1 MAGAPVVGV
10 VAKRDSAPAHSL
22 AARLIDDLDDRVSV
36 MVDELTADALGLE
49 GSPVSALAEAD
60 LVVSIGGDGTF
71 LFVVREV
78 GGTPIVGV
86 NLGEVGFLN
95 AVSPDEAQA
104 VVGSLIDRL
113 RRNESLEGR
122 IRRRIVASGDGW
134 ELLPALNEVLV
145 QGRRR
150 GPAGGA
156 EFEIR
161 VDGRR
166 YKRTAADGV
175 LVATPTGSTA
185 YNLSE
190 NGPLLSPE
198 LTGLTITAMCSREGV
213 TPLIVDDESSV
224 SLTVTGCEEA
234 VAIADGRTT
243 EPLSPPATVDVELA
257 DEPVTVVG
265 PPVDFFEAL
274 EKLR

>member
-1 MAGAPVVGV
+1 MAEAPVVGII
-10 VAKRDSAPAHSL
+10 AKHNSAPAHSL
-22 AARLIDDLDDRVSV
+22 AARLIDNLDDGVSV
-36 MVDELTADALGLE
+36 MVDEATADALGRQ
-49 GSPVSALAEAD
+49 GSPVSALTEAD

-71 LFVVREV
+71 LFAVREV

-95 AVSPDEAQA
+95 AVSPDEAPEI
-104 VVGSLIDRL
+104 VSSLVERL
-113 RRNESLEGR
+113 RQNGSLEGR
-122 IRRRIVASGDGW
+122 TRRRIVARGDGW
-134 ELLPALNEVLV
+134 ELVPALNEVLV

-166 YKRTAADGV
+166 YERTAADGV

-190 NGPLLSPE
+190 DGSLLSPE
-198 LTGLTITAMCSREGV
+198 LAGLTITPMCSREGV
-213 TPLIVDDESSV
+213 APLIVDENSSLSV
-224 SLTVTGCEEA
+224 TVTGCEEA
-234 VAIADGRTT
+234 VAIADGRTI
-243 EPLSPPATVDVELA
+243 EPLSPPATVDVELT

-265 PPVDFFEAL
+265 PPVDFFQAL